1 MATTEEIKA
10 MLTDPEQSEEAI
22 TAAVVFC
29 NEKEQ
34 EYKDKLAAQDE
45 EIASLRAKIDEH
57 AKASKDAFIEDL
69 VCSGKL
75 APKDEA
81 MKSTWCTLYDNDPDG
96 ARLMA
101 KNMPGKDDEN
111 IAGGKA
117 GSVEDGRS
125 AAQMFQD
132 DLECI
137 NK

>member
-1 MATTEEIKA
+1 MNEIEEIKA
-10 MLTDPEQSEEAI
+10 AMSGGNASEEQVVSACKAI
-22 TAAVVFC
+22 VAECDTLRERVEDMAEELDAA
-29 NEKEQ
+29 
-34 EYKDKLAAQDE
+34 
-45 EIASLRAKIDEH
+45 RAELE
-57 AKASKDAFIEDL
+57 AVQQASKDAFIEDL

-81 MKSTWCTLYDNDPDG
+81 MKSTWCTLYDTDPDG

-117 GSVEDGRS
+117 GSVEDGRT

>member
-1 MATTEEIKA
+1 MNEIEEIKA
-10 MLTDPEQSEEAI
+10 AI
-22 TAAVVFC
+22 AAGDVGEDQMVSACRAVVAEC
-29 NEKEQ
+29 DTLRERVEDMA
-34 EYKDKLAAQDE
+34 EELDAA
-45 EIASLRAKIDEH
+45 RAELE
-57 AKASKDAFIEDL
+57 AVQQASKDAFIEDL

-81 MKSTWCTLYDNDPDG
+81 MKSTWCTLYDTDPDG

-125 AAQMFQD
+125 AAEMFQD